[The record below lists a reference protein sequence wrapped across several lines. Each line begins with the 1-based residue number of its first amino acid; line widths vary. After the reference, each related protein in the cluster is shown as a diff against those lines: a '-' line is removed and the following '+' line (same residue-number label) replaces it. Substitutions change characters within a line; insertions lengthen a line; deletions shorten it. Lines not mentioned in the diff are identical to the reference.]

1 MQPLWWLF
9 KAIKKMLALS
19 TRKVLFIFTSPS
31 VSYYAIMKVSVVS
44 KVRKLVNIP

>member
-1 MQPLWWLF
+1 
-9 KAIKKMLALS
+9 MLALS

-31 VSYYAIMKVSVVS
+31 VSYYATMKVSVVS